1 MRYILHLAYNG
12 KPFHGWQIQPNA
24 PSIQEELQLK
34 LQVLLKHPIDMVG
47 CGRTDT
53 GVHAKNYFAHFDSEV
68 DFDPNKI
75 CFQLNAL
82 LPHEIAIYSVIPT
95 HDQFHARFDAIQ
107 RAYQYV
113 ISTKPNPFL
122 LDFSTLYTKPLNI
135 ELMNDAAQI
144 LLGHSD
150 FECFSKVHTDVKTFI
165 CYIKE
170 AKWVEN
176 DNGTLVFHIK
186 ADRFL
191 RNMVRA
197 IVGTLMEVG
206 SGKKSLE
213 AFEAVLK
220 SKNRS
225 EAGMSVPAKGL
236 FLTEI
241 HYPTQ
246 PAPNIL

>member
-24 PSIQEELQLK
+24 PSVQEELQLK
-34 LQVLLKHPIDMVG
+34 LQILLKHPVDIVG

-53 GVHAKNYFAHFDSEV
+53 GVHARNYFAHFDSNL
-68 DFDPNKI
+68 DFDPIKL

-82 LPHEIAIYSVIPT
+82 LPQEIAIYAILPT
-95 HDQFHARFDAIQ
+95 HDQFHARFDAIE

-113 ISTKPNPFL
+113 ICAKPNPFL

-135 ELMNDAAQI
+135 DLMNEAAQI
-144 LLGHSD
+144 LLNHTD
-150 FECFSKVHTDVKTFI
+150 FECFSKVHTDVKTFNCDI
-165 CYIKE
+165 RE
-170 AKWVEN
+170 AQWFETKQR
-176 DNGTLVFHIK
+176 TLVFQIK

-206 SGKKSLE
+206 SGKKSIE